1 MDDVT
6 DIKRIGVSRLTL
18 GLIMSVASI
27 SGVVVWKAAS
37 VANQISDLEAK
48 VAVIEQ
54 NTGTDSSVLAKLEE
68 ISDGVQENENGI
80 ANLHAARLDDLDR
93 FAPSLIVEAIAVDM
107 DAVIREVNDMK
118 EIVAGLAW
126 IPTEFTMVHERIDE
140 LEDNYGSCLSAY
152 KKNGWRER
160 SLTRIRIVE
169 NPGEAG

>member
-54 NTGTDSSVLAKLEE
+54 NTGTDSSVLAKLDE
-68 ISDGVQENENGI
+68 ISDGVKENENGI
-80 ANLHAARLDDLDR
+80 SNLHAARLDDLDR
-93 FAPSLIVEAIAVDM
+93 FAPSLIVEAIAADM
-107 DAVIREVNDMK
+107 NALTREVEDMK
-118 EIVAGLAW
+118 QIVAGLAW

-140 LEDNYGSCLSAY
+140 LEED
-152 KKNGWRER
+152 
-160 SLTRIRIVE
+160 
-169 NPGEAG
+169 

>member
-1 MDDVT
+1 
-6 DIKRIGVSRLTL
+6 
-18 GLIMSVASI
+18 MSVASI

-140 LEDNYGSCLSAY
+140 LEDD
-152 KKNGWRER
+152 
-160 SLTRIRIVE
+160 
-169 NPGEAG
+169 

>member
-54 NTGTDSSVLAKLEE
+54 NTGTDSSVLAKLDE
-68 ISDGVQENENGI
+68 IQNGVQEN
-80 ANLHAARLDDLDR
+80 ANAISAVRAARLDDLDR
-93 FAPSLIVEAIAVDM
+93 FAPSVVVEAIASDM
-107 DAVIREVNDMK
+107 NQVIREVNDMK

-140 LEDNYGSCLSAY
+140 LEGD
-152 KKNGWRER
+152 
-160 SLTRIRIVE
+160 
-169 NPGEAG
+169 

>member
-68 ISDGVQENENGI
+68 ISDGGKENENGI

-126 IPTEFTMVHERIDE
+126 IPTEFTMVNERIYE
-140 LEDNYGSCLSAY
+140 LEDN
-152 KKNGWRER
+152 
-160 SLTRIRIVE
+160 
-169 NPGEAG
+169 

>member
-54 NTGTDSSVLAKLEE
+54 NTGTDSSVLAKLDE

-93 FAPSLIVEAIAVDM
+93 FAPSLIVEAIAADMNTVIKEVD
-107 DAVIREVNDMK
+107 DMK
-118 EIVAGLAW
+118 QIVAGLAW

-140 LEDNYGSCLSAY
+140 LEDN
-152 KKNGWRER
+152 
-160 SLTRIRIVE
+160 
-169 NPGEAG
+169 

>member
-54 NTGTDSSVLAKLEE
+54 NTGTDSSVLAKLDE
-68 ISDGVQENENGI
+68 ISDGVKENENGI
-80 ANLHAARLDDLDR
+80 SNLHAARLDDLDR
-93 FAPSLIVEAIAVDM
+93 FAPSLIVEAIAADM
-107 DAVIREVNDMK
+107 NALTEEVEDMK
-118 EIVAGLAW
+118 QIVAGLAW

-140 LEDNYGSCLSAY
+140 LEDN
-152 KKNGWRER
+152 
-160 SLTRIRIVE
+160 
-169 NPGEAG
+169 

>member
-126 IPTEFTMVHERIDE
+126 IPTEFTMVHERIDD
-140 LEDNYGSCLSAY
+140 LEDD
-152 KKNGWRER
+152 
-160 SLTRIRIVE
+160 
-169 NPGEAG
+169 

>member
-1 MDDVT
+1 
-6 DIKRIGVSRLTL
+6 
-18 GLIMSVASI
+18 MSVASI

-93 FAPSLIVEAIAVDM
+93 FAPSLIVEAIAADMNTVIKEVD
-107 DAVIREVNDMK
+107 DMK
-118 EIVAGLAW
+118 QIVAGLSW
-126 IPTEFTMVHERIDE
+126 IPQEFNMVWERLDE
-140 LEDNYGSCLSAY
+140 LEDD
-152 KKNGWRER
+152 
-160 SLTRIRIVE
+160 
-169 NPGEAG
+169 

>member
-1 MDDVT
+1 MDDVI

-68 ISDGVQENENGI
+68 ISDGVKENENGI

-140 LEDNYGSCLSAY
+140 LEGD
-152 KKNGWRER
+152 
-160 SLTRIRIVE
+160 
-169 NPGEAG
+169 

>member
-1 MDDVT
+1 MNDIT

-68 ISDGVQENENGI
+68 ISDGVKENENGI
-80 ANLHAARLDDLDR
+80 ANLPAARLDDLDR

-140 LEDNYGSCLSAY
+140 LED
-152 KKNGWRER
+152 
-160 SLTRIRIVE
+160 
-169 NPGEAG
+169 

>member
-107 DAVIREVNDMK
+107 DAVIREVDDMK
-118 EIVAGLAW
+118 QIVAGLAW

-140 LEDNYGSCLSAY
+140 LEDN
-152 KKNGWRER
+152 
-160 SLTRIRIVE
+160 
-169 NPGEAG
+169 

>member
-93 FAPSLIVEAIAVDM
+93 FAPSLIVEAIAADM

-140 LEDNYGSCLSAY
+140 LEDD
-152 KKNGWRER
+152 
-160 SLTRIRIVE
+160 
-169 NPGEAG
+169 

>member
-93 FAPSLIVEAIAVDM
+93 FAPSLIVEAIAADM
-107 DAVIREVNDMK
+107 NALTREVEDMK
-118 EIVAGLAW
+118 QIVAGLAW

-140 LEDNYGSCLSAY
+140 LEED
-152 KKNGWRER
+152 
-160 SLTRIRIVE
+160 
-169 NPGEAG
+169 

>member
-80 ANLHAARLDDLDR
+80 
-93 FAPSLIVEAIAVDM
+93 
-107 DAVIREVNDMK
+107 DMK

-140 LEDNYGSCLSAY
+140 LEDD
-152 KKNGWRER
+152 
-160 SLTRIRIVE
+160 
-169 NPGEAG
+169 

>member
-1 MDDVT
+1 MNDIT
-6 DIKRIGVSRLTL
+6 DIKKIGVSRLTL

-93 FAPSLIVEAIAVDM
+93 FAPSLIVEAIAADMNTVIKEVD
-107 DAVIREVNDMK
+107 DMK
-118 EIVAGLAW
+118 QIVAGLSW
-126 IPTEFTMVHERIDE
+126 IPQEFNMVWERLDE
-140 LEDNYGSCLSAY
+140 LEGD
-152 KKNGWRER
+152 
-160 SLTRIRIVE
+160 
-169 NPGEAG
+169 

>member
-1 MDDVT
+1 
-6 DIKRIGVSRLTL
+6 
-18 GLIMSVASI
+18 MSVASI

-54 NTGTDSSVLAKLEE
+54 NTGTDSSVLAKLDE

-140 LEDNYGSCLSAY
+140 LEDN
-152 KKNGWRER
+152 
-160 SLTRIRIVE
+160 
-169 NPGEAG
+169 

>member
-54 NTGTDSSVLAKLEE
+54 NTGTDSSVLAKLDE

-93 FAPSLIVEAIAVDM
+93 FAPSLIVEAIAADM
-107 DAVIREVNDMK
+107 NHVIKEVNDMK
-118 EIVAGLAW
+118 EVVAGLAW
-126 IPTEFTMVHERIDE
+126 IPTEFTMVHERIDD
-140 LEDNYGSCLSAY
+140 LEDD
-152 KKNGWRER
+152 
-160 SLTRIRIVE
+160 
-169 NPGEAG
+169 

>member
-93 FAPSLIVEAIAVDM
+93 FAPSLIVEAIAADM
-107 DAVIREVNDMK
+107 NALTREVEDMK
-118 EIVAGLAW
+118 QIVAGLAW

-140 LEDNYGSCLSAY
+140 LEDN
-152 KKNGWRER
+152 
-160 SLTRIRIVE
+160 
-169 NPGEAG
+169 

>member
-54 NTGTDSSVLAKLEE
+54 NTGTDSSVLAKLDE

-93 FAPSLIVEAIAVDM
+93 FAPSLIVEAIAADMNALTKEVD
-107 DAVIREVNDMK
+107 DMK
-118 EIVAGLAW
+118 QIVAGLAW

-140 LEDNYGSCLSAY
+140 LEDN
-152 KKNGWRER
+152 
-160 SLTRIRIVE
+160 
-169 NPGEAG
+169 

>member
-68 ISDGVQENENGI
+68 ISDGVKENENGI

-140 LEDNYGSCLSAY
+140 LEDD
-152 KKNGWRER
+152 
-160 SLTRIRIVE
+160 
-169 NPGEAG
+169 

>member
-1 MDDVT
+1 MDDIT

-107 DAVIREVNDMK
+107 DAVIREVDDMK
-118 EIVAGLAW
+118 QIVAGLAW

-140 LEDNYGSCLSAY
+140 LEDD
-152 KKNGWRER
+152 
-160 SLTRIRIVE
+160 
-169 NPGEAG
+169 

>member
-1 MDDVT
+1 MNDIT
-6 DIKRIGVSRLTL
+6 DIKKIGVSRLTL

-54 NTGTDSSVLAKLEE
+54 NTGTDSSVLAKLDE

-93 FAPSLIVEAIAVDM
+93 FAPSLIVEAIAADM
-107 DAVIREVNDMK
+107 NHVIKEVNDMK
-118 EIVAGLAW
+118 EVVAGLAW
-126 IPTEFTMVHERIDE
+126 IPTEFTMVHERIDD
-140 LEDNYGSCLSAY
+140 LEDD
-152 KKNGWRER
+152 
-160 SLTRIRIVE
+160 
-169 NPGEAG
+169 

>member
-93 FAPSLIVEAIAVDM
+93 FAPSLIVEAIAADLEDV
-107 DAVIREVNDMK
+107 K
-118 EIVAGLAW
+118 EIVGGLAW
-126 IPTEFTMVHERIDE
+126 IPQEFNMVWDRLDE
-140 LEDNYGSCLSAY
+140 LEG
-152 KKNGWRER
+152 
-160 SLTRIRIVE
+160 
-169 NPGEAG
+169 

>member
-27 SGVVVWKAAS
+27 SGVIVWKAAS

-54 NTGTDSSVLAKLEE
+54 NTGTDSSVLAKLDEIQNGVEE
-68 ISDGVQENENGI
+68 NANAISAVR
-80 ANLHAARLDDLDR
+80 AARLDDLDR
-93 FAPSLIVEAIAVDM
+93 FAPSVVVEAIASDM
-107 DAVIREVNDMK
+107 NHVIREVNDMK
-118 EIVAGLAW
+118 EVVAGLAW

-140 LEDNYGSCLSAY
+140 LE
-152 KKNGWRER
+152 E
-160 SLTRIRIVE
+160 
-169 NPGEAG
+169 

>member
-1 MDDVT
+1 MNDIT

-54 NTGTDSSVLAKLEE
+54 NTGTDSSVLAKLDE
-68 ISDGVQENENGI
+68 ISDGVKENENGI
-80 ANLHAARLDDLDR
+80 SNLHAARLDDLDR
-93 FAPSLIVEAIAVDM
+93 FAPSLIVEAIAADM
-107 DAVIREVNDMK
+107 NAVTKEVEDMK
-118 EIVAGLAW
+118 QIVAGLAW

-140 LEDNYGSCLSAY
+140 LEED
-152 KKNGWRER
+152 
-160 SLTRIRIVE
+160 
-169 NPGEAG
+169 